1 MYINAYSSVNFSL
14 PPRESYD
21 TITILSYKDTCMSE
35 MALECDAAIIWKHQI
50 TQTMLDYLLLKQGS
64 QQCLRVQHGSTLPVG
79 YSKQ

>member
-1 MYINAYSSVNFSL
+1 MFRE
-14 PPRESYD
+14 PRAHHHIIVLIKS
-21 TITILSYKDTCMSE
+21 TIITILSYKETCVSE

-50 TQTMLDYLLLKQGS
+50 TQIMLDYLLLKQGS